1 MTSAAMIVALIGV
14 LASLFLV
21 VRSWRSHGLSF
32 SAGVRMGLI
41 WAAIIAVTAFV
52 LGRFV
57 G

>member
-14 LASLFLV
+14 LASLFLAY
-21 VRSWRSHGLSF
+21 RSWQSHGLSF
-32 SAGVRMGLI
+32 REGARMALI

-52 LGRFV
+52 LGRFL

>member
-1 MTSAAMIVALIGV
+1 MIVALIAI
-14 LASLFLV
+14 LASLFLAI
-21 VRSWRSHGLSF
+21 RSWRSHGLSF
-32 SAGVRMGLI
+32 GAGARLALI